1 METGRARGSPSH
13 DLGMKILV
21 DMNLSPSWVPA
32 LERHGWSA
40 VHWADVCDPR
50 AADRVIMDWAADHGY
65 VVFTHDMDFG
75 TMLAL
80 SHERS
85 PSVLQI
91 RAQDVLPIHLE
102 GTVLAALAQH
112 DADLSAGPLVVV
124 DETRS
129 RVRLLPI

>member
-1 METGRARGSPSH
+1 
-13 DLGMKILV
+13 MKILV

-40 VHWADVCDPR
+40 AHWADVGDPR

-80 SHERS
+80 SHEGT

-91 RAQDVLPIHLE
+91 RAQDVFPIHLE
-102 GTVLAALAQH
+102 RTVLAALAQH
-112 DADLSAGPLVVV
+112 EVDLSSGALVVV

>member
-1 METGRARGSPSH
+1 MR
-13 DLGMKILV
+13 ILV

-40 VHWADVCDPR
+40 VHWADVGDPR

-80 SHERS
+80 SHEGT

-102 GTVLAALAQH
+102 RTVLAALAQH
-112 DADLSAGPLVVV
+112 EVDLSSGALVVV

-129 RVRLLPI
+129 RVRVLPI

>member
-1 METGRARGSPSH
+1 
-13 DLGMKILV
+13 MKILV
-21 DMNLSPSWVPA
+21 DMNLTPSWVPA

-40 VHWADVCDPR
+40 VHWADVGDPR
-50 AADRVIMDWAADHGY
+50 AADHGY

-80 SHERS
+80 SHEGS

-102 GTVLAALAQH
+102 RTVLAALAQH
-112 DADLSAGPLVVV
+112 DVDLSSGALVVV